1 MPTELDFRRFA
12 ALIVAV
18 GTVSVILLG
27 APAGVPV
34 PNGWD
39 KVAHFVAF
47 SLLTLSL
54 WQATGGRMA
63 LFLIGAVILFGALD
77 EWRQAYVPNRTS
89 DAKDFL
95 ADLCA
100 ALTTGALLFMQRKTS
115 CAESSPQ

>member
-1 MPTELDFRRFA
+1 MPIDRFICLA
-12 ALIVAV
+12 AGGGIMLALLFV
-18 GTVSVILLG
+18 GAHPI
-27 APAGVPV
+27 PQ
-34 PNGWD
+34 GWD

>member
-1 MPTELDFRRFA
+1 MPTELDFRRLA
-12 ALIVAV
+12 ALVLATGIITA
-18 GTVSVILLG
+18 ILIG
-27 APAGVPV
+27 APMPI

-39 KVAHFVAF
+39 KAAHFVAF

-54 WQATGGRMA
+54 WQATGGRML

-77 EWRQAYVPNRTS
+77 EWRQAYVPHRTS

-100 ALTTGALLFMQRKTS
+100 ALTTGALLFMQRKTP